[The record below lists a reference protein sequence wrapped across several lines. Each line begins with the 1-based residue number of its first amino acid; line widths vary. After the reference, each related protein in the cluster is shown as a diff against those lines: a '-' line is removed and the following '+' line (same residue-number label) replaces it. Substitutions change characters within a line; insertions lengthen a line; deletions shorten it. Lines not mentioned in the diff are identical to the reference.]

1 MARTKSSRGIK
12 PFQLKSGNTT
22 PYPFLRGLK
31 NAAKNLFSKTPVG
44 MAAKAM
50 KGGGGAD
57 DMNTKID
64 EIHSAL
70 VGEEG
75 QDTAMTKRPGPLYHG
90 DHQDPQV
97 GLSHSKSTEE
107 KRHRHV
113 FSNVNQGRPKD

>member
-1 MARTKSSRGIK
+1 MERKKSSGK
-12 PFQLKSGNTT
+12 PFQMRSGNST
-22 PYPFLRGLK
+22 PYPFLNAIGKGLK
-31 NAAKNLFSKTPVG
+31 NMLPGSKGKAGAAAT
-44 MAAKAM
+44 
-50 KGGGGAD
+50 GGAG

-75 QDTAMTKRPGPLYHG
+75 ENTMMTKNVASPLYHG

-97 GLSHSKSTEE
+97 GLATKSSTEE

-113 FSNVNQGRPKD
+113 LSNVNQGPPKD